1 MGFNDLNPTVNSDF
15 SFEGISFDPP
25 QKKDLAGDLLL
36 LAGRAPITMAKQ
48 NILDPLAGLDFNSF
62 THRELQRIERERER
76 YSKMNSGR
84 DFLIDQELSS
94 VGSFGMPRYKDRHKV
109 TEAMD
114 NVKSLDFKPQEL
126 VEKEGNQARLAY
138 LERLDKEENVLR
150 SSPLEIIRK
159 GAEIR
164 SKDIESYMQDYMSF
178 SAERPI
184 LSGVESGLASAAG
197 FFTTQKLFGRAGT
210 ASYTGLMTSAF
221 IGQQQRE
228 MEKHGIDFG
237 DEEANSL
244 MAAALLYGS
253 TEMISNSIS
262 AGLLKAAGKA
272 STPVVQKL
280 LAKGQ
285 PLEISTELL
294 KHSRIRGL
302 AIISLSLVPEY
313 LEESVAEGVQDAI
326 ETSFFKGV
334 VTGKPTTDTAD
345 FLRDAPKEIAKYYK
359 GESETASL
367 LASVMVFSALGA
379 SSKLAEVRQEDM
391 LRFGRDYAAVHYQM
405 EGATA
410 EEAEGLARARI
421 TPEFVN
427 NIQAGIW
434 KSLTKVTDKETLDSM
449 TAKGFNLMDLLKMK
463 PETLG
468 SVVDEFKS
476 SSESPTYE
484 QWKLDEKNPLRRELS
499 KQREYVEDIASPG
512 VPDWFVEFSKQT
524 GYKKEEDLE
533 LAYPVIL
540 ARAHSLGV
548 SVREIVLGQATA
560 DATTAILRTSPEQ
573 ITDDKVRAEEK
584 LFSNFD
590 EVMEKAGSLREALS
604 MLLLNYGEHYNES
617 TVLFLRRL
625 EESDAFNR
633 SLGSKEFVLKKFKNK
648 QGALLTAGKSA
659 DSSINRLDV
668 EHKFASGRPVLAEDV
683 KRFRAKVPAHYT
695 LQGEQYLSNDPT
707 QVAGVAISNQLW
719 TRSRMEFADEFLR
732 QLVGT
737 VVHSTLQGSNKN
749 SPAAKQ
755 FFDVGTTLHEATKKS
770 TGIKSVEEFLGR
782 LITDSALREEVS
794 THPAVPDFRL
804 ALSEFAQEKANE
816 MGYRD
821 PTYQA
826 FLGAL
831 FELAQ
836 DESVLFQTNEQDQA
850 YLAAVESG
858 DLETAGKLVESAAR
872 KAGYTKKVYHGQ
884 SNSNLEE
891 RGEIK
896 EIDKYLYVTESQKQ
910 GKSFAGRLIPLKQEE
925 ELDKLGYLGKLYSFF
940 INPNDFVRMES
951 EARFANVYS
960 DYSEEGGDVIQNL
973 LSDLPAGKAGYVGK
987 TVGKSDTGL
996 EDTYLVFKKNQIKS
1010 ADPITRDEN
1019 GKVIPLSKRFDT
1031 SKDTTLYQTADI
1043 ARLPV
1048 VGAKQF
1054 ADMFQ
1059 SFIKGKD
1066 KSVEDMNRIAEEF
1079 LSGKLEGRDKAA
1091 VTRYQEEMEVHQE
1104 RLAELFS
1111 RNPTEDIQDEDN
1123 PVGAEVKYLNAK
1135 VNELEEDI
1143 DNILEEAQAIRRGEL
1158 VPKSDPIA
1166 LDKSLAPPKDISA
1179 QEFFKLSPAMQTVFM
1194 RREKNPDN
1202 WMPAMEQLAL
1212 DTETKR
1218 RTRLKKWQE
1227 LYEFTY
1233 ISDEFSKP
1241 LGAMLFSLASQYN
1254 VGFEKGKLVARK
1266 IAADNLHEVME
1277 IIPSVVERMI
1287 ALLKEG
1293 VSGKQAFVQAYQEF
1307 LDTSENTPLK
1317 ERNEWVVIPRGTDP
1331 DRVFAIA
1338 SKTSKEPGAWCIGY
1352 GRSYTNS
1359 YSERGDVHFYIDPNG
1374 QPRIA
1379 MVVAPDGSLIEPPS
1393 GIGEGQTRS
1402 IADDEILSDY
1412 AKENPQ
1418 IPGLQDMLSQKELTA
1433 AIKESLEKGEIVD
1446 ELRRYVVEKGGLA
1459 SALEPKDTRGVGF
1472 PQVVKRAVNK
1482 LASTKPPEQTLGKT
1496 RVELI
1501 DERLKAKGIRPLTP
1515 HERIFLGS
1523 SKESKEA
1530 ASKFNNFRNVFPES
1544 SNKPSLERQELLLK
1558 EFDAVQEL
1566 VIFGDNKLYQQEGTV
1581 KRGEVSFDKLGQFRM
1596 RFYET
1601 ADLNTFMHEWGHVF
1615 YETLS
1620 LREKGALAKN
1630 FLGKKGIPLR
1640 GSDDYILLQEQFAN
1654 TFVDYLSQGVSP
1666 SLELR
1671 ETFTKMQDA
1680 LLSLYEAAN
1689 KEAPGKISPV
1699 FKKVFDNMLSTQKQ
1713 RLGARMRFAAE
1724 AGKEFLHLTLSNR
1737 FLLLTEG
1744 KELVADAQKAGEDYT
1759 VFAERQLKLV
1769 EEKIVPEVFAKH
1781 SAKILLD
1788 GSYKTFI
1795 SRFEKMTEESRN
1807 LQQKAAL
1814 SQATKAWDRLRK
1826 NRTLIGGTWKALA
1839 DDVLRGIDK
1848 KRNPVILKQYYEL
1861 LEEEYRTGNYV
1872 PESLFD
1878 LGGVALSDL
1887 SRETLEQIAQ
1897 DINYIVDGSIQE
1909 IKGLRMTGFENL
1921 KAMLESVR
1929 EQLESKV
1936 TKAGAGL
1943 FKTKDRDVR
1952 RTKGA
1957 FTNPL
1962 AKLWHVEHILLS
1974 IFDSKPGEPLYDL
1987 MYGELNAGREKELL
2001 TKEFLTG
2008 ILNASLEGM
2017 DLDPRSVY
2025 ARGTTPLERLM
2036 KRAQGARTETF
2047 NFKLE
2052 AEQGKHVPSEI
2063 SLTKAEILH
2072 LYLMAQNETVL
2083 QKVLR
2088 NGVNFVDWQETRVGI
2103 KVSADDLKKIFGTLT
2118 ADDMYIAAAIKSY
2131 YAEEYKIL
2139 SEAFFDTNGL
2149 YLKQEDNYVPTTSL
2163 KIGSG
2168 EKIFM
2173 QPALYSNAFMTA
2185 FRKDSE
2191 SISPLKDRQSHGNP
2205 MVVGDIFKVMVS
2217 SLHDVSK
2224 YAGLAKPIRNLKA
2237 ILYDGQGK
2245 SGVGA
2250 QNLIKQNFG
2259 NGIYENLLDYM
2270 KSISGETNPVISEEG
2285 TLEGMRRRAVVSI
2298 LSLNVPV
2305 AVLQYAGIA
2314 AYIPE
2319 VDLNLLSQALRMG
2332 PVSVQEM
2339 ELRSVFMRD
2348 RFSTS
2353 PIRDVKET
2361 YLDAE
2366 VRNTFSKVK
2375 GLEAGDMTPGLGLML
2390 AVDKQVIGFAWRIAE
2405 LEFPGDRKKQK
2416 ERAEYL
2422 VRMTQPTADVMD
2434 QNYFRRQRGFFWKS
2448 VTSFGGTRSTLANL
2462 YMKHLI
2468 QYSKDGDMDHIKK
2481 LLLFT
2486 LFNTASMSIVNSG
2499 RAFLFGYTP
2508 EEGADWWKLFFKT
2521 FLNSTVGNFLGI
2533 GELSEA
2539 LFQIAAGDQV
2549 HSTSLLAGQFQKL
2562 AQSAGTVLTKDE
2574 KTLNDVATLIS
2585 RGLDLAG
2592 IPASNVKN
2600 LLFTPATIGQSK

>member
-1 MGFNDLNPTVNSDF
+1 MPFEFADSPSLTPVDIHAEREPTLLKDVT
-15 SFEGISFDPP
+15 SFIKRVGPTI
-25 QKKDLAGDLLL
+25 
-36 LAGRAPITMAKQ
+36 AKQ
-48 NILDPLAGLDFNSF
+48 NITDPLAFVDV
-62 THRELQRIERERER
+62 ELSRLADAKRKAFQEETLPEGIYLPPDLASQEV
-76 YSKMNSGR
+76 KGMNS
-84 DFLIDQELSS
+84 LPMEVQALN
-94 VGSFGMPRYKDRHKV
+94 
-109 TEAMD
+109 EAD
-114 NVKSLDFKPQEL
+114 KKKR
-126 VEKEGNQARLAY
+126 EKETFIQQVNAR
-138 LERLDKEENVLR
+138 E
-150 SSPLEIIRK
+150 
-159 GAEIR
+159 
-164 SKDIESYMQDYMSF
+164 QD
-178 SAERPI
+178 I
-184 LSGVESGLASAAG
+184 LSNPMTWLSLGAQQRSEELGWWLENNKYSDDAVWIPGVESGLSSVAG
-197 FFTTQKLFGRAGT
+197 FMGHALVAGPAAPLTFTGA
-210 ASYTGLMTSAF
+210 MTSGYYNQTMKELKDA
-221 IGQQQRE
+221 
-228 MEKHGIDFG
+228 DLLS
-237 DEEANSL
+237 DD
-244 MAAALLYGS
+244 AALNEAVVSSMLYGGA
-253 TEMISNSIS
+253 ELVSNLFSF
-262 AGLLKAAGKA
+262 G
-272 STPVVQKL
+272 
-280 LAKGQ
+280 LAKGATAATGA
-285 PLEISTELL
+285 LANKWAAKDATKAAATLFRYSGIRAAVMTLL
-294 KHSRIRGL
+294 GV
-302 AIISLSLVPEY
+302 APEY
-313 LEESVAEGVQDAI
+313 VEESWTEAAQESI
-326 ETSFFKGV
+326 ESKFWEERVKGE
-334 VTGKPTTDTAD
+334 KSSDSPLRYLENTTENV
-345 FLRDAPKEIAKYYK
+345 KKYYSTDDEAK
-359 GESETASL
+359 QL
-367 LASVMVFSALGA
+367 LASVLVFTAIGA
-379 SSKLAEVRQEDM
+379 RGKLAQIRNNDLLQ
-391 LRFGRDYAAVHYQM
+391 FGRAIY
-405 EGATA
+405 
-410 EEAEGLARARI
+410 EESLVRNEGLSPEQAKKLSVARV
-421 TPEFVN
+421 TPEFLAN
-427 NIQAGIW
+427 TEAIAWKKMTGIA
-434 KSLTKVTDKETLDSM
+434 DKETLDSM

-499 KQREYVEDIASPG
+499 KQREYIEDIASPG
-512 VPDWFVEFSKQT
+512 VPEWFVEFSKQT
-524 GYKKEEDLE
+524 GYKKEEDLPV
-533 LAYPVIL
+533 AYPVLL

-548 SVREIVLGQATA
+548 TVKEIVLGQATA

-604 MLLLNYGEHYNES
+604 MLLLNYGEHYNEA

-683 KRFRAKVPAHYT
+683 KRFRAAVPQHYV
-695 LQGEQYLSNDPT
+695 LEGEQYLSNDPT

-755 FFDVGTTLHEATKKS
+755 FFDVGTTLFEATKKS

-836 DESVLFQTNEQDQA
+836 DESVLFQTANIPEKVKGTFLEKYFPQIQELSKKWEQLEDFVPKESPWKNVKGSYLYDLIIPISQDELALGRASVPNALSSLGKAPQNPDAHTAMRAA
-850 YLAAVESG
+850 YEKAVSEFGKSTVDSVIEAGRALASEWEELTEKIKTEGS
-858 DLETAGKLVESAAR
+858 
-872 KAGYTKKVYHGQ
+872 
-884 SNSNLEE
+884 LEE
-891 RGEIK
+891 NQEAFSTNSWALNLGARVPPA
-896 EIDKYLYVTESQKQ
+896 YTEYDMAS
-910 GKSFAGRLIPLKQEE
+910 GKR
-925 ELDKLGYLGKLYSFF
+925 
-940 INPNDFVRMES
+940 
-951 EARFANVYS
+951 
-960 DYSEEGGDVIQNL
+960 
-973 LSDLPAGKAGYVGK
+973 
-987 TVGKSDTGL
+987 
-996 EDTYLVFKKNQIKS
+996 
-1010 ADPITRDEN
+1010 
-1019 GKVIPLSKRFDT
+1019 
-1031 SKDTTLYQTADI
+1031 TTLYQTADI
-1043 ARLPV
+1043 ARLPA

-1066 KSVEDMNRIAEEF
+1066 KSVEDMNRIAETF
-1079 LSGKLEGRDKAA
+1079 LYGELTPTSR
-1091 VTRYQEEMEVHQE
+1091 E
-1104 RLAELFS
+1104 RLAVYLEQQGLLQRRLDHLKNEVQES
-1111 RNPTEDIQDEDN
+1111 VEGDPTYYEKLKEQMQDRLDETE
-1123 PVGAEVKYLNAK
+1123 GYIEY
-1135 VNELEEDI
+1135 
-1143 DNILEEAQAIRRGEL
+1143 IRRINGEERVQEL
-1158 VPKSDPIA
+1158 VPKADPVA

-1179 QEFFKLSPAMQTVFM
+1179 QEFFKLTPAMQTVFM

-1202 WMPAMEQLAL
+1202 WMPAMENLARE
-1212 DTETKR
+1212 TEEKR
-1218 RTRLKKWQE
+1218 RYNLKEWQE
-1227 LYEFTY
+1227 LYEEDSAY
-1233 ISDEFSKP
+1233 RPGEKVLSKP
-1241 LGAMLFSLASQYN
+1241 IAAMLFSLASQYN

-1266 IAADNLHEVME
+1266 IAADNLHEVMNPVPE
-1277 IIPSVVERMI
+1277 VINRMI
-1287 ALLKEG
+1287 ELLEQG

-1307 LDTSENTPLK
+1307 LDKSENTALK

-1352 GRSYTNS
+1352 GRSYTES

-1418 IPGLQDMLSQKELTA
+1418 ITGLQDMLSQKELTA

-1459 SALEPKDTRGVGF
+1459 SALEQKDNRGGGF

-1501 DERLKAKGIRPLTP
+1501 DERLKAKGIRLLTP

-1596 RFYET
+1596 KFYET

-1654 TFVDYLSQGVSP
+1654 TFVDYLSRGVSP

-1689 KEAPGKISPV
+1689 KESPGKISPV

-1724 AGKEFLHLTLSNR
+1724 AGKEFLHLTLANR

-2149 YLKQEDNYVPTTSL
+2149 YLKQEENYVPTTSL

-2205 MVVGDIFKVMVS
+2205 MVVGDIFKVMIS

-2319 VDLNLLSQALRMG
+2319 VDLTLLSQALRMG

-2390 AVDKQVIGFAWRIAE
+2390 AVDKQVIGYAWRIAE

-2468 QYSKDGDMDHIKK
+2468 QYSKDGDTDHIKK

-2486 LFNTASMSIVNSG
+2486 FFNTASMSFVNSG

-2549 HSTSLLAGQFQKL
+2549 QSTSLLAGQFQKL